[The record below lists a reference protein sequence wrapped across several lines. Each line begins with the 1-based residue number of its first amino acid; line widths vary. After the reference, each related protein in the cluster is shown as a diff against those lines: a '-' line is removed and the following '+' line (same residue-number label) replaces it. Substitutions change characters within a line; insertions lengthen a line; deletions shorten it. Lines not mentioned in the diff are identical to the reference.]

1 MPASLVLKTI
11 ELTETAP
18 RKGFAVVTA
27 STYDGRKGVQIT
39 DVSLPPVSFKR
50 PRQKGW
56 TYHFAGDGLLIHQW
70 DETPDVFGY
79 TVFLTITS
87 KLDKALQIAG
97 KSTKAAGALANT
109 VGMQPV
115 GAVLMATEPI
125 LTAIANMAGARMVGA
140 LTGSERDESGTKED
154 WTLRRQEGDVIF
166 TLSYSTS

>member
-11 ELTETAP
+11 ELAQSAP

-27 STYDGRKGVQIT
+27 STYDGRDGVQIT

-50 PRQKGW
+50 SRQKGW

-87 KLDKALQIAG
+87 RLDKALEIAG
-97 KSTKAAGALANT
+97 KSTRAAGSLAST
-109 VGMQPV
+109 VGLQPV
-115 GAVLMATEPI
+115 GAVLTATDPI
-125 LTAIANMAGARMVGA
+125 LTAVANMAGASMVGA
-140 LTGSERDESGTKED
+140 LTGSERDESGTQQA
-154 WTLRRQEGDVIF
+154 WTLRRQEGDVTF
-166 TLSYSTS
+166 TLSYAVS